1 MYTNHFGFQDIP
13 FQQLNG
19 PRHVYMSLE
28 FESAR
33 AEVLEAIAEDAG
45 VVLLTGHAGTG
56 KTKLL
61 RHLHAYLEPSRPICY
76 LPFSPLQI
84 ETFIGQA
91 AVELGIDIDPSQHLF
106 DSFQD
111 GLTAIAAS
119 APKPVLLIDDA
130 HSLGYD
136 VLENLVDLFAQAPGE
151 EPLAQLVLAAHP
163 EIEYTL
169 ERPELKE
176 LAENMARLSRLQPLA
191 AEDVGPYIMF
201 ALRAGGYDGDPVFT
215 QEAARRVAAQTR
227 GVPKLV
233 NTLCE
238 ACFQVAHARDQNP
251 ITPDIVDAAVEE
263 VAGFAMG
270 EPVEDDMDWIVDE
283 LPTVETERMP
293 GIVQAWL
300 KRSRRWPIAAVGVGG
315 TVAATAVVVLLSTLP
330 FSENAANARIRSE
343 NTALLEQMERLRS
356 EVRVAHQQ
364 RDNLQAQLDYQKLQ
378 RDELQI
384 ELDEINQQTEQMQ
397 AALKLEAEQVKAE
410 KQIEQAPAQTTAE
423 ALLAELMHNAET
435 ETLQYSGELPVSAP
449 DKLHT
454 VVKGDTLWNISQS
467 FGLDVAQLRNMNDL
481 SADSK
486 IVIGQKLRVAATTEQ
501 TASASTAVGADAT
514 DAWYTVRSG
523 DSLYGIGREFDSS
536 VDDLRRWNQLA
547 DAKLMV
553 GQRLRVAQ

>member
-1 MYTNHFGFQDIP
+1 
-13 FQQLNG
+13 
-19 PRHVYMSLE
+19 
-28 FESAR
+28 
-33 AEVLEAIAEDAG
+33 
-45 VVLLTGHAGTG
+45 
-56 KTKLL
+56 
-61 RHLHAYLEPSRPICY
+61 
-76 LPFSPLQI
+76 
-84 ETFIGQA
+84 
-91 AVELGIDIDPSQHLF
+91 
-106 DSFQD
+106 
-111 GLTAIAAS
+111 
-119 APKPVLLIDDA
+119 
-130 HSLGYD
+130 
-136 VLENLVDLFAQAPGE
+136 
-151 EPLAQLVLAAHP
+151 
-163 EIEYTL
+163 
-169 ERPELKE
+169 
-176 LAENMARLSRLQPLA
+176 
-191 AEDVGPYIMF
+191 
-201 ALRAGGYDGDPVFT
+201 
-215 QEAARRVAAQTR
+215 
-227 GVPKLV
+227 
-233 NTLCE
+233 
-238 ACFQVAHARDQNP
+238 
-251 ITPDIVDAAVEE
+251 
-263 VAGFAMG
+263 
-270 EPVEDDMDWIVDE
+270 
-283 LPTVETERMP
+283 
-293 GIVQAWL
+293 
-300 KRSRRWPIAAVGVGG
+300 
-315 TVAATAVVVLLSTLP
+315 
-330 FSENAANARIRSE
+330 
-343 NTALLEQMERLRS
+343 
-356 EVRVAHQQ
+356 
-364 RDNLQAQLDYQKLQ
+364 YQKLQ